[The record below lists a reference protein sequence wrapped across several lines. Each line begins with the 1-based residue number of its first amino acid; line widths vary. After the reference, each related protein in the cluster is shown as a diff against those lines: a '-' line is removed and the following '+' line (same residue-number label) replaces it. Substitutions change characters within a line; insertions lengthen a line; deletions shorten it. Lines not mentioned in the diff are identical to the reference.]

1 MKPRTALF
9 VASALAAIV
18 AVPVVALIALGAYGE
33 SIESAVRLTSG
44 SSDQLSIDPSEGLPG
59 SAVRVTG
66 NGWPPRADV
75 DIFLRRQRGQDDS
88 LKTRLASVRASRSGS
103 FALELVIPPSLIGSN
118 TQAVFV
124 EAQAAETQA
133 TPTQAAQAEFKLV
146 PYANE
151 IAIRVIDGESG
162 EPLSEALV
170 ELRDS
175 LGKTIHTV
183 RTSPDGLV
191 SISDVKP
198 GRFTALARTRDYLN
212 GSVLTTVPETG
223 QAEVS
228 IPLDRRPDRRLYLPF
243 MQPVGLGTLRVAGV
257 DRSSGLRS
265 DLTITVPLGQL
276 GQQSGETSTARLLNN
291 FQFLIPATSP
301 GSSTTSQDLS
311 AVQIEATFRFLHNWN
326 IPIADTGQVLG
337 PHVNYVGQ
345 TVAGEIALLVETGIM
360 SRFTNLLTINPESG
374 RPRLMA
380 RSLSIFDTAPVLS
393 TDGSRFYILR
403 RASRGLRILDAAS
416 GETVGRVGNLPRL
429 IMKIADS
436 PSGHELYF
444 LTGLGDIYRAD
455 TVTGAV
461 DGPIAQVPEATSIA
475 VSGSGGTLFVVGS
488 DLDSIVAVDLV
499 DGFPLRIAPLP
510 GSAYWIWADPDG
522 PFLFAGHIRDPK
534 VTIIHAESLHVAG
547 ELDFT
552 GEPD

>member
-33 SIESAVRLTSG
+33 SIESAVRITSG
-44 SSDQLSIDPSEGLPG
+44 SRDQLSIDPSQGLPG

-66 NGWPPRADV
+66 DGWPPRADV

-88 LKTRLASVRASRSGS
+88 LKTRLASVIASRSGS

-124 EAQAAETQA
+124 EAQASETV
-133 TPTQAAQAEFKLV
+133 AAQAEFQLV

-151 IAIRVIDGESG
+151 IAIRVIDSQSGESL
-162 EPLSEALV
+162 PEALV

-175 LGKTIHTV
+175 LGKTIQTA

-191 SISDVKP
+191 SISNVKP
-198 GRFTALARTRDYLN
+198 GRFTALARMRDYLN
-212 GSVLTTVPETG
+212 GSVVVPVPETG
-223 QAEVS
+223 RAEVS
-228 IPLDRRPDRRLYLPF
+228 IPLDREPDKRLYFPF

-265 DLTITVPLGQL
+265 DLTITVPPGQL

-291 FQFLIPATSP
+291 FQFLIPASSP
-301 GSSTTSQDLS
+301 GSSTTPQDLS
-311 AVQIEATFRFLHNWN
+311 AEQIEATFRFLHDWN
-326 IPIADTGQVLG
+326 IPISDTGQVLG

-345 TVAGEIALLVETGIM
+345 TVTGEIALLVETGIM
-360 SRFTNLLTINPESG
+360 SRFTNLLTFNPESG

-393 TDGSRFYILR
+393 TGGSRFYILR
-403 RASRGLRILDAAS
+403 RASRRLRILDAAS
-416 GETVGRVGNLPRL
+416 GETIGRIGNLPRL
-429 IMKIADS
+429 ILKIADA
-436 PSGHELYF
+436 PSGDELYF

-461 DGPIAQVPEATSIA
+461 DGPIAQVPGATSMS

-488 DLDSIVAVDLV
+488 DLESIVAVDLV

-510 GSAYWIWADPDG
+510 GSAYWVWADPDG
-522 PFLFAGHIRDPK
+522 PFLFVGHIRDPK

-552 GEPD
+552 REFD

>member
-18 AVPVVALIALGAYGE
+18 AVPVVALIALGAYGA
-33 SIESAVRLTSG
+33 SFESAVRITSG
-44 SSDQLSIDPSEGLPG
+44 SGDQLSIDPAQGLPG

-75 DIFLRRQRGQDDS
+75 DIFLRRQRGRDDS
-88 LKTRLASVRASRSGS
+88 LKTRLASVIASRSGS
-103 FALELVIPPSLIGSN
+103 FALDVVIPPSLIGSN
-118 TQAVFV
+118 TRAVFV
-124 EAQAAETQA
+124 EAQASDTEAA
-133 TPTQAAQAEFKLV
+133 PTEAAQAEFKLV

-151 IAIRVIDGESG
+151 LAIRVVDSESG
-162 EPLSEALV
+162 ESLSEAFV
-170 ELRDS
+170 EVRDS
-175 LGKTIHTV
+175 LGKTIGEAGA
-183 RTSPDGLV
+183 SSDGLV
-191 SISDVKP
+191 LISDVKP
-198 GRFTALARTRDYLN
+198 GRYTAHARMRDYLN

-223 QAEVS
+223 RAEVS
-228 IPLDRRPDRRLYLPF
+228 IPLELRAGRRLYLPF
-243 MQPVGLGTLRVAGV
+243 MQPVGPGTLRVAGV

-265 DLTITVPLGQL
+265 DLTITVPPSQL
-276 GQQSGETSTARLLNN
+276 GQRPGESSTARLLNN

-301 GSSTTSQDLS
+301 GSSTTPQDLS
-311 AVQIEATFRFLHNWN
+311 AVQIEAIFRFLHNWN

-345 TVAGEIALLVETGIM
+345 TATGEIALLVETGIM

-393 TDGSRFYILR
+393 MDGSRFYILR
-403 RASRGLRILDAAS
+403 RASRRLRILDAAS
-416 GETVGRVGNLPRL
+416 GETIGRIGNLPRL
-429 IMKIADS
+429 VMKMVDV
-436 PSGHELYF
+436 PSGNELYL

-455 TVTGAV
+455 TATGAI
-461 DGPIAQVPEATSIA
+461 DGPIAQVPGATSMA
-475 VSGSGGTLFVVGS
+475 VSGGGGTLFVVGS
-488 DLDSIVAVDLV
+488 DLESLAAVDLA
-499 DGFPLRIAPLP
+499 DGFSLRIAPLP

-534 VTIIHAESLHVAG
+534 VTIIHAESLRVAG
-547 ELDFT
+547 EIDFT
-552 GEPD
+552 GESG